1 MPRRSIFWPL
11 CLLVILC
18 LAAVTSARGNL
29 LTNPGFE
36 AGKSGWVS
44 LAGSFEIVSSP
55 VHGGASAAKVRGTI
69 AQYVDGVYAGAGCSF
84 TAWAVKNDPAVSSVR
99 LVLDWKDAGGNSLR
113 RDSSSLLSTNS
124 PDYRQLTLGP
134 VTAPAGAKRVQVILE
149 SAGSGYSFFDD
160 TALDMTSPPPTAT
173 TATTPTSTTA
183 PSPSPTS
190 TRTATVTPS
199 PTALPAGALVINEL
213 LYQPAPTIGTPEAH
227 REWAELY
234 NALPAALNLRGFRL
248 SDGEDTDTLPAF
260 VLPAGGFAVI
270 VGSRAAFL
278 ADYPGFAGLLIEL
291 GDAELGNGLN
301 NAGDALILR
310 DPVGR
315 LVDALSYG
323 DDVSVFTTPCPLA
336 AAGHSLERE
345 PAGWDTDRAEDFVE
359 RETPSPGGTPAPT
372 ATLPATPTATSTH
385 TATAT
390 PSVTPTST
398 STAAPSSTPSAAPTA
413 APSSTPTA
421 TPEAARQ
428 RCFLPLLR
436 RG

>member
-1 MPRRSIFWPL
+1 MSRRFTLWPL

-18 LAAVTSARGNL
+18 ITAVAFARGNL
-29 LTNPGFE
+29 LTNPDFE
-36 AGKSGWVS
+36 AGKLGWVS
-44 LAGSFEIVSSP
+44 LAGSFEVVSSP
-55 VHGGASAAKVRGTI
+55 VHGGAGAAKVRGTI
-69 AQYVDGVYAGAGCSF
+69 AQYVDSVYAGAGYTF

-113 RDSSSLLSTNS
+113 RDASSPLSTNS
-124 PDYRQLTLGP
+124 PDYRPLTLGP
-134 VTAPAGAKRVQVILE
+134 VTAPAGAKRVQAILE
-149 SAGSGYSFFDD
+149 SAGSGYSYFDD
-160 TALDMTSPPPTAT
+160 AALDMTSPPPTP
-173 TATTPTSTTA
+173 TATPTATATSQPA
-183 PSPSPTS
+183 PSP
-190 TRTATVTPS
+190 TRTATSTPTPPPTPT
-199 PTALPAGALVINEL
+199 PTALPAGALTINEL
-213 LYQPAPTIGTPEAH
+213 AYQPAPSSGTPEAH

-234 NALPAALNLRGFRL
+234 NALPISLDLRNFRL

-260 VLPAGGFAVI
+260 VLPSGGFVVI
-270 VGSRAAFL
+270 VGSRQAFL

-315 LVDALSYG
+315 PVDALSYG
-323 DDVSVFTTPCPLA
+323 DDASVFATPCPLV

-345 PAGWDTDRAEDFVE
+345 PAGWDTDRADDFVE

-372 ATLPATPTATSTH
+372 PTLTPTSTY
-385 TATAT
+385 TVTAT
-390 PSVTPTST
+390 PSVTPTAT
-398 STAAPSSTPSAAPTA
+398 PSVVPSAAPSP
-413 APSSTPTA
+413 APTHTPTPTA
-421 TPEAARQ
+421 TATPEPTRL

>member
-1 MPRRSIFWPL
+1 MSRRSTLWPL

-18 LAAVTSARGNL
+18 ITAVALARGNL

-44 LAGSFEIVSSP
+44 LAGSFEVVSSP
-55 VHGGASAAKVRGTI
+55 VHGGAGAAKVRGTI
-69 AQYVDGVYAGAGCSF
+69 AQYVDNVYAGAGYTF
-84 TAWAVKNDPAVSSVR
+84 TAWTVKNDPAVSSVR

-113 RDSSSLLSTNS
+113 RDASSPLSTNS
-124 PDYRQLTLGP
+124 PDYRLLTLGP

-149 SAGSGYSFFDD
+149 SAGSGYSYFDD
-160 TALDMTSPPPTAT
+160 AALDMTSPPPTAT
-173 TATTPTSTTA
+173 ATPPPA
-183 PSPSPTS
+183 PSP
-190 TRTATVTPS
+190 TRTATATPPPTPT
-199 PTALPAGALVINEL
+199 PTALPAGALTINEL
-213 LYQPAPTIGTPEAH
+213 LYQPAPSPGTPEAH

-234 NALPAALNLRGFRL
+234 NTLPVALNLRDFRL
-248 SDGEDTDTLPAF
+248 SDGEDTDALPAF
-260 VLPAGGFAVI
+260 VLPPGGFVVI
-270 VGSRAAFL
+270 VGSRQAFL
-278 ADYPGFAGLLIEL
+278 ADYPSFAGLLVEL

-315 LVDALSYG
+315 PVDALSYG
-323 DDVSVFTTPCPLA
+323 DDASVFATPCPLV

-345 PAGWDTDRAEDFVE
+345 PAGWDTDRADDFVE

-372 ATLPATPTATSTH
+372 PTLTPTSTD

-390 PSVTPTST
+390 PS
-398 STAAPSSTPSAAPTA
+398 A
-413 APSSTPTA
+413 TPTA
-421 TPEAARQ
+421 TPSAVPSATPSPAPTHTPTPTATATPEPTPL